1 LLLAAAEPGQR
12 EWRTQVLGRELLDLA
27 REDLVHGLD
36 VFLGATDWG
45 HCAFVEVCGEAGDTG
60 EQLQNLPD
68 AVEVF
73 L

>member
-1 LLLAAAEPGQR
+1 
-12 EWRTQVLGRELLDLA
+12 LDLA
-27 REDLVHGLD
+27 REDLLHGLD
-36 VFLGATDWG
+36 VFLRATDWG
-45 HCAFVEVCGEAGDTG
+45 HCAFVEVCGEAGGTG